1 MAEEPQDK
9 EFLELWRSGD
19 EAAARQLVDRYAD
32 RLTALA
38 RKRISE
44 RLASRIDPEDITQ
57 SVFRTF
63 FLRAREGQFQV
74 QGPDDLCKLLTR
86 ITIHKT
92 LRQVAYHKRARR
104 DPGQETA
111 QQDSGEALLQI
122 ICATEPTPQEAAVF
136 LDELEH
142 FLAEFRPE
150 DQQILALRMEGYTN
164 AEIANKLGIT
174 DRTVRRLM
182 ERIRGMTKRS
192 WFSP

>member
-1 MAEEPQDK
+1 MADEHQDQA
-9 EFLELWRSGD
+9 FLELWRSGD
-19 EAAARQLVDRYAD
+19 EEAARQLVDRYAE

-44 RLASRIDPEDITQ
+44 RLSSRIDPEDITQ

-111 QQDSGEALLQI
+111 QQGSGDAILQI
-122 ICATEPTPQEAAVF
+122 ICAADPTPQEAAVF

-150 DQQILALRMEGYTN
+150 DQQILALRMEGYSNT
-164 AEIANKLGIT
+164 EIAHKLGIT

-182 ERIRGMTKRS
+182 ERIRGMTKRN